1 MSNIE
6 KSKNLIYEAI
16 RNLSSDFA
24 LSDARSLL
32 SKALSE
38 IQHVESKRARR
49 INFIKP
55 QATTNFVESRSAS
68 HSPIAS
74 QSPHWTPDQIKVTM
88 SIIDKM
94 IAEEKQKLDN
104 MKNPPQKLSANGI
117 ING

>member
-1 MSNIE
+1 MSNTE
-6 KSKNLIYEAI
+6 KSKNLISEAI
-16 RNLSSDFA
+16 RNLSNDFA

-32 SKALSE
+32 SRALSE
-38 IQHVESKRARR
+38 IQHVESKRSRR
-49 INFIKP
+49 INIVKP

-68 HSPIAS
+68 HSPIAN
-74 QSPHWTPDQIKVTM
+74 QSPHWTPDQIKATM

-94 IAEEKQKLDN
+94 IAEEKQKLDD